1 MGNPQ
6 SGRQS
11 IVGLAIESSFR
22 SAPLTSLGGNVYNVG
37 IVNTNPMR
45 FFTAEPGGGF
55 ADGTT
60 KEVGTDE
67 QDGDAEIHRVTL
79 TGKTYQGKDSAKLDP
94 ENLYYPAL
102 GIFGRDVETTLAAGA
117 YKHIFTPTVRSF
129 PSYTMEEQYG
139 DKSSGRLSTG
149 LIFPGLH
156 ITHGAILQW
165 QTDYYAH
172 RQIPNRY
179 PAGGYVDTDYDFTS
193 AAALLP
199 SQLGGDGT
207 KTVKLNLVP
216 TSIDVA
222 EGNCGNG
229 PLVHGAMRFGN
240 AAGFGSTFVTLNDVA
255 VDARIQP
262 GWVLDIVRDI
272 ESHMSGGSGFDPTD
286 PVANVFNVSGK
297 MDVLFLDNTITA
309 ANLSNCKFGIN
320 MQYVG
325 AQIASTGFYYSYE
338 IYLPRVKLLNAPV
351 TRSQKT
357 MMVPLTFQAEYDPS
371 LGYSA
376 KMTLQNS
383 YTHAALLGGGG
394 GSGGVGGGWAP
405 T

>member
-11 IVGLAIESSFR
+11 IVGVGMESAFR
-22 SAPLTSLGGNVYNVG
+22 SAPLTSIGGNVYNVG

-67 QDGDAEIHRVTL
+67 QDGDSEIHRTTL
-79 TGKTYQGKDSAKLDP
+79 TGKDYKGKDSAKLDP

-102 GIFGRDVETTLAAGA
+102 GIFGRDVETTLISGA
-117 YKHIFTPTVRSF
+117 YKHVFTPTVRHMPSF
-129 PSYTMEEQYG
+129 VMEEQYG
-139 DKSSGRLSTG
+139 DASSGRLSTG
-149 LIFPGLH
+149 LIFPSLH
-156 ITHGAILQW
+156 ITHGMVLQW
-165 QTDYYAH
+165 QADYYAH

-179 PAGGYVDTDYDFTS
+179 PANGIDTDYDFTN

-207 KTVKLNLVP
+207 KTVKLNLAP

-229 PLVHGAMRFGN
+229 PLVHGSMRFGT
-240 AAGFGSTFVTLNDVA
+240 AAGFAAAFVTLNDVA

-262 GWVLDIVRDI
+262 GWVLDIVRDV
-272 ESHMSGGSGFDPTD
+272 ESHMSGGSGYDPTD
-286 PVANVFNVSGK
+286 PVGNVFNVSGK
-297 MDVLFLDNTITA
+297 MDVLFLDNTIAA
-309 ANLSNCKFGIN
+309 ANLSNCKFGIC

-325 AQIASTGFYYSYE
+325 AQIASTGYYYSYE
-338 IYLPRVKLLNAPV
+338 VYLPRVKLLNAPV
-351 TRSQKT
+351 VRSQKT
-357 MMVPLTFQAEYDPS
+357 MMVPLTFQAEKDAA
-371 LGYSA
+371 LGYSC
-376 KMTLQNS
+376 KVTLQNA
-383 YTHAALLGGGG
+383 YTHAALLGTSGTNPGGM
-394 GSGGVGGGWAP
+394 GGWDSV
-405 T
+405 